1 MPLEPQG
8 VQDAGGNSVN
18 YYEHNAGRPE
28 LDTVEYETP
37 PDAEANA
44 LRVALL
50 RLQQDVYALQRALSR
65 STEERDQWREAY
77 HRVLRERA
85 EWTTTIPARHGPPTN

>member
-1 MPLEPQG
+1 MTT
-8 VQDAGGNSVN
+8 
-18 YYEHNAGRPE
+18 YFEHNGHTVE
-28 LDTVEYETP
+28 LPTVEYETP
-37 PDAEANA
+37 PDSEAVA

-85 EWTTTIPARHGPPTN
+85 EWTTTTTPRLGPNTN